1 MSTYIPIGKLIGPH
15 GLQGELLL
23 QHQLGKRSTL
33 SGVKA
38 IFIEDKKGQFLPWF
52 IEKAQARN
60 EAETLLKIEGISS
73 KEQAQQLARKAVWLA
88 EADFEKQAAK
98 TAPIKLLGYHIV
110 ENDQDL
116 GEILELI
123 EQPHQILCRLQI
135 NGKDVYIPLHED
147 SLQRIDHKKCIVQV
161 ELPEGLLDIYLS

>member
-73 KEQAQQLARKAVWLA
+73 KEQAVKPSGWP
-88 EADFEKQAAK
+88 K
-98 TAPIKLLGYHIV
+98 
-110 ENDQDL
+110 
-116 GEILELI
+116 
-123 EQPHQILCRLQI
+123 QILKNKQPKRPPSNYWVI
-135 NGKDVYIPLHED
+135 T
-147 SLQRIDHKKCIVQV
+147 S
-161 ELPEGLLDIYLS
+161 

>member
-1 MSTYIPIGKLIGPH
+1 MSTYLPIGKLIGPH

-38 IFIEDKKGQFLPWF
+38 IFIEDKKGEFLPWF

-60 EAETLLKIEGISS
+60 EEETLLKLEGISS
-73 KEQAQQLARKAVWLA
+73 KEQAQKLARKGVWLI

-98 TAPIKLLGYHIV
+98 TAPLKLLGYHIV
-110 ENDQDL
+110 EADQDL

-123 EQPHQILCRLQI
+123 EQPHQLLCRLEI
-135 NGKDVYIPLHED
+135 NEKDVYIPLHEG
-147 SLQRIDHKKCIVQV
+147 SLQRIDHKKRIVEV
-161 ELPEGLLDIYLS
+161 VLPEGLLDLYLN